1 MLSSYQE
8 DGMKILLIILIAILP
23 LSCAKKEQVKEDPK
37 AEEPKNGE
45 EEGPAWSKFPMPKD
59 DDE

>member
-1 MLSSYQE
+1 
-8 DGMKILLIILIAILP
+8 MKILLIILIAILP